1 VGAVD
6 VTLVSL
12 EVVGFLVP
20 LRHRAVTIGDLGPL
34 QLRQLCV
41 EMFGPHVNPNQAA
54 VKGCRVSRDV
64 NLVFEV
70 AFGGFGRH
78 VDAVAVD
85 VEFPAVID
93 TANAALLV
101 ASEVERGA
109 AVGAVRLDDPD
120 FVIRVAKGDQI
131 LTEQAQAHGRAI
143 RFGQLVGQH
152 RRQPESPE

>member
-1 VGAVD
+1 
-6 VTLVSL
+6 
-12 EVVGFLVP
+12 
-20 LRHRAVTIGDLGPL
+20 
-34 QLRQLCV
+34 
-41 EMFGPHVNPNQAA
+41 MFGTHVNPDQPA
-54 VKGCRVSRDV
+54 VDGRGVSRDA

-70 AFGGFGRH
+70 AFGRFGRH

-101 ASEVERGA
+101 ASEVERCA
-109 AVGAVRLDDPD
+109 AVRAVRLDHSD

-143 RFGQLVGQH
+143 RLGQLVGQH
-152 RRQPESPE
+152 RRQPESSKQLAHRRSRPDTACEFVVFFA